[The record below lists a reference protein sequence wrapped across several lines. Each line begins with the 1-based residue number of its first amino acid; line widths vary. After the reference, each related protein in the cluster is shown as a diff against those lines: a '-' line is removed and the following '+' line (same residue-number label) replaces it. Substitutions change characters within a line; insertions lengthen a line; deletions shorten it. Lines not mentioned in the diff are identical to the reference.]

1 MTESVLRMASAALR
15 EAIRETVQSSGI
27 ELTGRIWREID
38 ERIEMDGTA
47 MVLVGTLVDYA
58 RHVEYGVPAEKIPYT
73 PGARTGATRS
83 LYIEALIRYAEL
95 RGMDDPKRAAFA
107 IATKHSKVG
116 MPIDKQK
123 LGFLDKSI
131 KKATPQIERIIFDG
145 LGVVVNNAVTQ
156 MIEKTQMAWDSV

>member
-1 MTESVLRMASAALR
+1 ME
-15 EAIRETVQSSGI
+15 
-27 ELTGRIWREID
+27 
-38 ERIEMDGTA
+38 GTA
-47 MVLVGTLVDYA
+47 MVLIGTLVDYA
-58 RHVEYGVPAEKIPYT
+58 RHVEYGVSDETVRAKLYNPDIK
-73 PGARTGATRS
+73 TGATRS